1 MPRWYLFPVAVGIL
15 AMAALLLGV
24 VAGDPV
30 LVVRGLVG
38 TLGVAALLL
47 GFDPALF
54 VFGHLRPLGV
64 AALLLGLLREL
75 TLSLGLLGV
84 RGMAALLIGVVG
96 SASSRN
102 RGPAS
107 SCPLMPCV
115 AARDRA
121 RAASNGGHKGGA
133 LRMLSPVQG
142 AETTAK
148 PVRRCL

>member
-75 TLSLGLLGV
+75 TLSL
-84 RGMAALLIGVVG
+84 
-96 SASSRN
+96 SAFSELE
-102 RGPAS
+102 AW
-107 SCPLMPCV
+107 PL
-115 AARDRA
+115 
-121 RAASNGGHKGGA
+121 S
-133 LRMLSPVQG
+133 
-142 AETTAK
+142 
-148 PVRRCL
+148 